1 MPAPQFTL
9 STTRTPVGP
18 AHHIAFTIPTGYC
31 EPAEFASAAHAALDG
46 FTARAGFGAILDG
59 RGPIWGY
66 GLLAARV
73 RPTAWLAFRD
83 PRLGLVIVES
93 QTFGV
98 VVGNVVHWNDG
109 IEQGVVMAVCGPP
122 HSGKSVFLAALY
134 RQLLARRP
142 SQFVFLQRACP
153 DGEGMWSAESTPDV
167 AQALRQKSGFT
178 PEFTAAILCDLDG
191 LAATFPLVL
200 VDMPGRRDAIAE
212 ALLDRTSHAVI
223 LSSRPE
229 ESAAWSE
236 LCRARGCELLAV
248 LDSCRSSGESGG
260 NSALDVSAIPIRGQL
275 YDLDRAGKSDPY
287 QTALEELADWLVR
300 SIHRLTPRPLAAPIE
315 AQALNK

>member
-1 MPAPQFTL
+1 MQAL
-9 STTRTPVGP
+9 GP
-18 AHHIAFTIPTGYC
+18 AHRIAFTIPNGRC
-31 EPAEFASAAHAALDG
+31 EPAEFASAAQAALDG

-59 RGPIWGY
+59 RGPVWGY

-93 QTFGV
+93 QTIGV
-98 VVGNVVHWNDG
+98 VVGDVVPWTDG
-109 IEQGVVMAVCGPP
+109 TERGVVMAVCGPP
-122 HSGKSVFLAALY
+122 HSGKSVFLAGLY

-178 PEFTAAILCDLDG
+178 PEFTAAILRDLDG
-191 LAATFPLVL
+191 LAAAFPLVL

-212 ALLDRTSHAVI
+212 ALLDRTSHVVI

-248 LDSCRSSGESGG
+248 LDSCRSSGGTGG
-260 NSALDVSAIPIRGQL
+260 SSALNVSAIPIRGQL
-275 YDLDRAGKSDPY
+275 YDLERVGSSDPY
-287 QTALEELADWLVR
+287 QTAIDQLADWLVR
-300 SIHRLTPRPLAAPIE
+300 SIPRLTPRPTAAFLE
-315 AQALNK
+315 AHALNT